1 MIQAG
6 CVWTCKPCREH
17 RKAYVCFLMTPCI
30 VTLTRLFL
38 YREGNKKAQTN
49 AAVKSL
55 NQKYEL
61 ITSISNLRSLRFE
74 LHNARVWLRNNAKPP
89 PQAELNDCHPPFP
102 STSEKSVKMPHNAP
116 TWWHRCL
123 TSTELTTTKLQNIPV
138 IIRGVFATANSAIYW
153 FPEREQS
160 EIVTTGHFTTV
171 PAKR

>member
-38 YREGNKKAQTN
+38 YREGKKKAQTN

-61 ITSISNLRSLRFE
+61 ITGISNSRSLRSE
-74 LHNARVWLRNNAKPP
+74 LHNARVWLRNWTQRHLHRLSCRISIHLFLPQVGSLWRRHVTPP
-89 PQAELNDCHPPFP
+89 WCGDIAASHP
-102 STSEKSVKMPHNAP
+102 
-116 TWWHRCL
+116 
-123 TSTELTTTKLQNIPV
+123 LTTTKLQNIPI
-138 IIRGVFATANSAIYW
+138 IIRGVFAEDDSTIYW
-153 FPEREQS
+153 FPEGERR
-160 EIVTTGHFTTV
+160 EIVTTGHFTTL
-171 PAKR
+171 PAH